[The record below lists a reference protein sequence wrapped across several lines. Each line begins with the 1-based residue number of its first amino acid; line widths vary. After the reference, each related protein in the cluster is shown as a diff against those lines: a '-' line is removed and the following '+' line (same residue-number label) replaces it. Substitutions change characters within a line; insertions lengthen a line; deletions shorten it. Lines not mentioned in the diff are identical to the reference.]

1 MGIGGANSSEFA
13 CGVARS
19 GSPQGVAQPRLRV
32 KQRLLRVEALTGAG
46 EKKLMSDYWGS
57 MIKEGKDPKLESYS

>member
-1 MGIGGANSSEFA
+1 MNLPIAEF
-13 CGVARS
+13 R
-19 GSPQGVAQPRLRV
+19 SPQTGP
-32 KQRLLRVEALTGAG
+32 QRGTEAGPSWLLRVEALTGAG